1 MRAVHLLRHE
11 HAIITLCRVLNVNRN
26 SYYKHFNSKE
36 PKRTIENRNIKNCI
50 LQIYSEAKCRYG
62 AQKMRKVL
70 EVNYGIHISQGRL
83 YRLMKQMQLPKMSTV
98 KPKFKA
104 ANKSSDRDCHNILK
118 QNFNPKEPNKAWC
131 SDITY
136 IKAGG
141 RFYYLCVIIDLFSRR
156 VIAYKI
162 SSKIDARL
170 VLDTFESALKNRN
183 YPENVIFH
191 SDRGSQYT
199 SDEFRKR
206 LDRASFI
213 QSFSKKGHPYDNA
226 VAEAFFKFLKLE
238 ETNRRS
244 YASFDELELSV
255 FEYIHFY
262 NFKRP
267 HSANDLLSPI
277 QFEELF

>member
-1 MRAVHLLRHE
+1 MNAVHLLRHE
-11 HAIITLCRVLNVNRN
+11 HAVTTLCRVLNVNRS
-26 SYYKHFNSKE
+26 SYYKHFNSEE
-36 PKRTIENRNIKNCI
+36 PKRTIENQRIKTCI

-70 EVNYGIHISQGRL
+70 ETNYGIHISQGRV
-83 YRLMKQMQLPKMSTV
+83 YRLMKQMQLPKMSSI
-98 KPKFKA
+98 KPKFIHAKQTDDA
-104 ANKSSDRDCHNILK
+104 SCHNILK
-118 QNFNPKEPNKAWC
+118 QNFNPKKPNTAWC

-136 IKAGG
+136 IKVGG
-141 RFYYLCVIIDLFSRR
+141 RFCYLCVIIDLFSRR

-162 SSKIDARL
+162 SRRIDTKL

-183 YPENVIFH
+183 YPKNVIFH

-199 SDEFRKR
+199 SDAFRKR
-206 LDRASFI
+206 LDKATFI

-238 ETNRRS
+238 ETDRRS
-244 YASFDELELSV
+244 YHSFEELELSI

-267 HSANDLLSPI
+267 HSANNLLSPA
-277 QFEELF
+277 QFELLY

>member
-11 HAIITLCRVLNVNRN
+11 HAIITLCRVLNVNRS

-36 PKRTIENRNIKNCI
+36 PKRAIENRNIKNCI

-70 EVNYGIHISQGRL
+70 EVNYGIHISQGRV

-141 RFYYLCVIIDLFSRR
+141 RFYMVHRPFRLAEILTAMCEAKLEPKRM
-156 VIAYKI
+156 
-162 SSKIDARL
+162 RL
-170 VLDTFESALKNRN
+170 V
-183 YPENVIFH
+183 YPYVDKEPNMVLIEGI
-191 SDRGSQYT
+191 RGAKSRMTVDPPLIVYEKDGSYT
-199 SDEFRKR
+199 RE
-206 LDRASFI
+206 I
-213 QSFSKKGHPYDNA
+213 
-226 VAEAFFKFLKLE
+226 LE
-238 ETNRRS
+238 YYGMTGTGKE
-244 YASFDELELSV
+244 
-255 FEYIHFY
+255 
-262 NFKRP
+262 
-267 HSANDLLSPI
+267 
-277 QFEELF
+277 

>member
-11 HAIITLCRVLNVNRN
+11 HAIITLCRVLNVNRS

-36 PKRTIENRNIKNCI
+36 PKRAIE
-50 LQIYSEAKCRYG
+50 
-62 AQKMRKVL
+62 
-70 EVNYGIHISQGRL
+70 
-83 YRLMKQMQLPKMSTV
+83 
-98 KPKFKA
+98 
-104 ANKSSDRDCHNILK
+104 
-118 QNFNPKEPNKAWC
+118 
-131 SDITY
+131 
-136 IKAGG
+136 
-141 RFYYLCVIIDLFSRR
+141 
-156 VIAYKI
+156 
-162 SSKIDARL
+162 
-170 VLDTFESALKNRN
+170 NRN

-238 ETNRRS
+238 ETDRRS
-244 YASFDELELSV
+244 YSSFDELELSV

-262 NFKRP
+262 NFNRP
-267 HSANDLLSPI
+267 HSANDLLSPV
-277 QFEELF
+277 

>member
-1 MRAVHLLRHE
+1 MNAVYLLRHE
-11 HAIITLCRVLNVNRN
+11 HAVTTLCRVLNVNRS
-26 SYYKHFNSKE
+26 SYYKHFNSE
-36 PKRTIENRNIKNCI
+36 ESKRTIENQRIKTCI
-50 LQIYSEAKCRYG
+50 LQIYSDSKCRYG
-62 AQKMRKVL
+62 AQKMRKIL
-70 EVNYGIHISQGRL
+70 ETNYGIVISQGRV
-83 YRLMKQMQLPKMSTV
+83 YRLMKQMQLPKMSTI

-104 ANKSSDRDCHNILK
+104 AHRSDDISCRNILK

-136 IKAGG
+136 IKVGSK
-141 RFYYLCVIIDLFSRR
+141 FCYLCVIIDLFSRC

-162 SSKIDARL
+162 SHKIDTQL
-170 VLDTFESALKNRN
+170 VLDTFEYALKNRN
-183 YPENVIFH
+183 YPQNVIFH

-206 LDRASFI
+206 LDRAAFI

-238 ETNRRS
+238 ETDRHS
-244 YASFDELELSV
+244 YHLIEDLELSI
-255 FEYIHFY
+255 FDYILFY

-267 HSANDLLSPI
+267 HSANNLLSPV
-277 QFEELF
+277 QFEKNQ

>member
-1 MRAVHLLRHE
+1 M
-11 HAIITLCRVLNVNRN
+11 
-26 SYYKHFNSKE
+26 
-36 PKRTIENRNIKNCI
+36 
-50 LQIYSEAKCRYG
+50 
-62 AQKMRKVL
+62 
-70 EVNYGIHISQGRL
+70 
-83 YRLMKQMQLPKMSTV
+83 
-98 KPKFKA
+98 
-104 ANKSSDRDCHNILK
+104 
-118 QNFNPKEPNKAWC
+118 
-131 SDITY
+131 
-136 IKAGG
+136 
-141 RFYYLCVIIDLFSRR
+141 
-156 VIAYKI
+156 IAYKI

-244 YASFDELELSV
+244 YTAFDELELSV

-262 NFKRP
+262 NSNVLTLRMTFYLPFNLKNFFD
-267 HSANDLLSPI
+267 SFLFFCLLY
-277 QFEELF
+277 

>member
-1 MRAVHLLRHE
+1 M
-11 HAIITLCRVLNVNRN
+11 
-26 SYYKHFNSKE
+26 
-36 PKRTIENRNIKNCI
+36 
-50 LQIYSEAKCRYG
+50 
-62 AQKMRKVL
+62 
-70 EVNYGIHISQGRL
+70 
-83 YRLMKQMQLPKMSTV
+83 
-98 KPKFKA
+98 
-104 ANKSSDRDCHNILK
+104 
-118 QNFNPKEPNKAWC
+118 
-131 SDITY
+131 
-136 IKAGG
+136 
-141 RFYYLCVIIDLFSRR
+141 
-156 VIAYKI
+156 
-162 SSKIDARL
+162 
-170 VLDTFESALKNRN
+170 
-183 YPENVIFH
+183 IFH

-213 QSFSKKGHPYDNA
+213 QSFSKKGHPYDIA

>member
-11 HAIITLCRVLNVNRN
+11 HAIITLCRVLNVNRS

-36 PKRTIENRNIKNCI
+36 PKRTIE
-50 LQIYSEAKCRYG
+50 
-62 AQKMRKVL
+62 
-70 EVNYGIHISQGRL
+70 
-83 YRLMKQMQLPKMSTV
+83 
-98 KPKFKA
+98 
-104 ANKSSDRDCHNILK
+104 
-118 QNFNPKEPNKAWC
+118 
-131 SDITY
+131 
-136 IKAGG
+136 
-141 RFYYLCVIIDLFSRR
+141 
-156 VIAYKI
+156 
-162 SSKIDARL
+162 
-170 VLDTFESALKNRN
+170 NRN

-238 ETNRRS
+238 ETNRHS
-244 YASFDELELSV
+244 YTSFDELELSV

-267 HSANDLLSPI
+267 HSANDLLSPV
-277 QFEELF
+277 QFEALF

>member
-11 HAIITLCRVLNVNRN
+11 HAIITLCRVLNVNRS

-36 PKRTIENRNIKNCI
+36 PERAIE
-50 LQIYSEAKCRYG
+50 
-62 AQKMRKVL
+62 
-70 EVNYGIHISQGRL
+70 
-83 YRLMKQMQLPKMSTV
+83 
-98 KPKFKA
+98 
-104 ANKSSDRDCHNILK
+104 
-118 QNFNPKEPNKAWC
+118 
-131 SDITY
+131 
-136 IKAGG
+136 
-141 RFYYLCVIIDLFSRR
+141 
-156 VIAYKI
+156 
-162 SSKIDARL
+162 
-170 VLDTFESALKNRN
+170 NRN

-244 YASFDELELSV
+244 YTSFDELELSV

-267 HSANDLLSPI
+267 HSANDLLSPV
-277 QFEELF
+277 QFEALF

>member
-1 MRAVHLLRHE
+1 MNAVHLLRHE
-11 HAIITLCRVLNVNRN
+11 HAVTTLCRVLVVNRS
-26 SYYKHFNSKE
+26 SYYKHFHSE
-36 PKRTIENRNIKNCI
+36 ESKRTIENQRIKTCI

-70 EVNYGIHISQGRL
+70 ETNYGISISQGRV
-83 YRLMKQMQLPKMSTV
+83 YRLMKQMQLPKISTI

-104 ANKSSDRDCHNILK
+104 ANKSDDRVCHNILK

-136 IKAGG
+136 IKVG
-141 RFYYLCVIIDLFSRR
+141 RQFCYLCVIIDLFSRR
-156 VIAYKI
+156 VIAHKI
-162 SSKIDARL
+162 SRKIDTGL

-183 YPENVIFH
+183 YPQNVIFH

-206 LDRASFI
+206 LDKATFI

-238 ETNRRS
+238 EINRNS
-244 YASFDELELSV
+244 YHSIEEVELSV

-262 NFKRP
+262 NFNRP
-267 HSANDLLSPI
+267 HSANNLLAPV
-277 QFEELF
+277 QFESLF

>member
-11 HAIITLCRVLNVNRN
+11 HAIITLCRVLNVNRS

-36 PKRTIENRNIKNCI
+36 PERAIE
-50 LQIYSEAKCRYG
+50 
-62 AQKMRKVL
+62 
-70 EVNYGIHISQGRL
+70 
-83 YRLMKQMQLPKMSTV
+83 
-98 KPKFKA
+98 
-104 ANKSSDRDCHNILK
+104 
-118 QNFNPKEPNKAWC
+118 
-131 SDITY
+131 
-136 IKAGG
+136 
-141 RFYYLCVIIDLFSRR
+141 
-156 VIAYKI
+156 
-162 SSKIDARL
+162 
-170 VLDTFESALKNRN
+170 NRN

-244 YASFDELELSV
+244 YNSFDELELSV

-267 HSANDLLSPI
+267 HSANDLLSPV
-277 QFEELF
+277 QFEALF